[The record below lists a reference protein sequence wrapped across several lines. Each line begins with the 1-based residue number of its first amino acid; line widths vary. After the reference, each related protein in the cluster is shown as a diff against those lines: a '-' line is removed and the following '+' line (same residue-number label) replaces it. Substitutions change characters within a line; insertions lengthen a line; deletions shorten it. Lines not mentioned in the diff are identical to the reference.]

1 MNYAAWAEWYD
12 IFYSTESSAEVDFYL
27 GLMRGAGGPV
37 LEVGVGTG
45 RIAIPAA
52 KEGIEVVGVD
62 FSREMLAV
70 AEGKAR
76 EAAPLPG
83 GLTLIQAD
91 MRSLELSRK
100 DFALV
105 TIPAR
110 TLLLATT
117 HEDQRR
123 TLCCAARHLRP
134 GGRLAFNIFNPTE
147 DLIYD
152 ESTEPILIGKV
163 KDPATGKTFR
173 LTGINRFDNEAQLN
187 RGTQIA
193 EELDGR
199 GRVKRRVEL
208 QVELRYLRPY
218 EAMALLE
225 EVGLDLEDVSGDFD
239 GSPLTDES
247 EEMVFMAR
255 QPYRSGS

>member
-1 MNYAAWAEWYD
+1 MNSAEWAEWYD
-12 IFYSTESSAEVDFYL
+12 LFYSTESSAEVDFYI
-27 GLMRGAGGPV
+27 GLMRDAVGPV
-37 LEVGVGTG
+37 LEIGVGTG

-52 KEGIEVVGVD
+52 KEGAEVVGVD
-62 FSREMLAV
+62 FSAEMLAA
-70 AEGKAR
+70 AERKAR
-76 EAAPLPG
+76 AAAPLPG

-91 MRSLELSRK
+91 MRSLELGRK

-134 GGRLAFNIFNPTE
+134 GGRLAFNVFNPTE

-152 ESTEPILIGKV
+152 ESDEPILIGKV
-163 KDPATGKTFR
+163 KDPATGKRFR
-173 LTGINRFDNEAQLN
+173 LTGVNRFDNEAQVN
-187 RGTQIA
+187 HGTQIA

-208 QVELRYLRPY
+208 QVKLRYLRPY

-225 EVGLDLEDVSGDFD
+225 EVGLDLEDVSGGFD
-239 GSPLTDES
+239 GSPLTNES
-247 EEMVFMAR
+247 DEMVFQAR
-255 QPYRSGS
+255 QPYPPS